1 MAQLVVRNLD
11 GDVKERL
18 RERAARHGRSMEE
31 EIREILSLAVLKDD
45 THEEGLGTRLVQIF
59 SGSGVT
65 LDAPIPELCSEPR
78 PATFD
83 E

>member
-11 GDVKERL
+11 DDVKERL
-18 RERAARHGRSMEE
+18 RERAARHGHSMEE
-31 EIREILSLAVLKDD
+31 EVREILLQAAFK
-45 THEEGLGTRLVQIF
+45 EEPEVGLGTAIAQLFRGCGFEPGEI
-59 SGSGVT
+59 T
-65 LDAPIPELCSEPR
+65 ELRGQMAR